1 MSIVVTGATGQL
13 GRHVIEALLER
24 NVTAEDIV
32 ATGRAVHKLSDFA
45 ARGVRVA
52 AVDYADA
59 VSVAA
64 ALKGATKVLLISG
77 SEVGQRVEQHR
88 TVIEAAKSE
97 GVELLAYT
105 SVANAGTT
113 GMKLAAEHQ
122 ATEAIL
128 QESGV
133 PYALLRNG
141 WYLENYTEQLAGTL
155 AQGALAGS
163 AGEGKVSAAS
173 RADYAQAA
181 AAVLVAGDQAGKVYE
196 LGGDDAF
203 SMAELAAEISTAS
216 GKAISYN
223 NLPAGDYAGLLI
235 GAGVPEAFAEIL
247 ADSDLGIARGDLL
260 VTSGDLRRLI
270 GRPATALSEAIR
282 SAVPSV

>member
-24 NVTAEDIV
+24 NVPAEDIV

-128 QESGV
+128 KESGV

-141 WYLENYTEQLAGTL
+141 W
-155 AQGALAGS
+155 
-163 AGEGKVSAAS
+163 
-173 RADYAQAA
+173 
-181 AAVLVAGDQAGKVYE
+181 
-196 LGGDDAF
+196 
-203 SMAELAAEISTAS
+203 
-216 GKAISYN
+216 
-223 NLPAGDYAGLLI
+223 
-235 GAGVPEAFAEIL
+235 
-247 ADSDLGIARGDLL
+247 
-260 VTSGDLRRLI
+260 
-270 GRPATALSEAIR
+270 
-282 SAVPSV
+282 